1 METKERVLDMVL
13 DILRDAQSALRS
25 AMLKLESIDGEMNS
39 PSLTPSE
46 SMTFAELKN
55 LLDSGRVRLAV
66 GDHVRIKHSAIGEI
80 DWTVIGVGID
90 AQAIGAKRQTVTLQ
104 MTHCMEEY
112 CWFSKPNK
120 KYPCGYNAWDSSC
133 LRWKLN
139 GEFLD
144 GFSDEDK
151 AALIPVEKT
160 TYRNDVDGGNSYKTV
175 DKMFV
180 LSASEL
186 GFTGSNIKDEGAVYP
201 FFDGHPENRK
211 KTDAESGDES
221 FYWMRSPYPFYAYI
235 VRFVTPSGSLSS
247 YRASGGLGAAAA
259 CVI

>member
-1 METKERVLDMVL
+1 METKERVLE
-13 DILRDAQSALRS
+13 ILRDAQTAIGH
-25 AMLKLESIDGEMNS
+25 AMLELESIGSGLDGS
-39 PSLTPSE
+39 PLLMPE

-55 LLDSGRVRLAV
+55 LLDSGKIRLVV
-66 GDHVRIKHSAIGEI
+66 GDHARIKHSTLGVI

-90 AQAIGAKRQTVTLQ
+90 AQLVGVKRQTVTLQ

-112 CWFSKPNK
+112 RWFSKPTK
-120 KYPCGYNAWDSSC
+120 KFPWGHNAWDASC
-133 LRWKLN
+133 LRWYLN

-151 AALIPVEKT
+151 AALVPVEKT
-160 TYRNDVDGGNSYKTV
+160 TYRNDEDGGEAYKTV

-186 GFTGSNIKDEGAVYP
+186 GFTGKNIRNEGAVYP

-221 FYWMRSPYPFYAYI
+221 FYWMRSPNPWHAYYVRDVYPD
-235 VRFVTPSGSLSS
+235 GSLDSHN
-247 YRASGGLGAAAA
+247 ACNGHGAAAA

>member
-1 METKERVLDMVL
+1 METKERVLD
-13 DILRDAQSALRS
+13 ILRNAQSAIRS
-25 AMLKLESIDGEMNS
+25 AMLELESIDGELNS
-39 PSLTPSE
+39 PSLTPPE

-55 LLDSGRVRLAV
+55 LLDSGSIRLAV

-90 AQAIGAKRQTVTLQ
+90 AQTVGTKRQTVTLQ

-120 KYPCGYNAWDSSC
+120 KYPCGHNAWDSSC

-221 FYWMRSPYPFYAYI
+221 FYWMRSPYPFNANG
-235 VRFVTPSGSLSS
+235 VRYVSPDGSLSS
-247 YRASGGLGAAAA
+247 SNASNGHGAAAA